1 MSLVLVIVAL
11 VSALVAMQMA
21 VHGREV
27 RVPDLRG
34 KTRLEAHRIAE
45 DNGLAAEVEREYYSA
60 TVPEGKVL
68 SQTPP
73 AGTVVRRGWQVR
85 VALSLGRQRVAIPNI
100 EGLSDRAAAINVTE
114 RGLSLGATASLQSTD
129 KTAGQVIAQDP
140 APNTT
145 GASAPK
151 VSLLVAQE
159 PAPAAFVMPSF
170 LGQSLGAVEITLK
183 KAGFSIGRVS
193 VAQSATGTEVPAG
206 NSGVNSPA
214 STMPASTGGAPVAPS
229 AASIVIG
236 QDPPAGARV
245 VEGSAINF
253 VVR

>member
-11 VSALVAMQMA
+11 VSALVAMQLA

-34 KTRLEAHRIAE
+34 KTRAEAQRIAD

-60 TVPEGKVL
+60 TVPEGEVL

-85 VALSLGRQRVAIPNI
+85 VALSLGRQRVAIPNV
-100 EGLSDRAAAINVTE
+100 EGVSERAAAINITD
-114 RGLSLGATASLQSTD
+114 RGLSLGATATVQTAE
-129 KTAGQVIAQDP
+129 KPAGQVVAQDP
-140 APNTT
+140 PPNTT
-145 GASAPK
+145 DASAPK

-159 PAPAAFVMPSF
+159 PAPQAFVMPIF
-170 LGQSLGAVEITLK
+170 VGKPLGTVEISVK
-183 KAGFSIGRVS
+183 NAGFAIGKVTL
-193 VAQSATGTEVPAG
+193 AQSTTAAEVPTG
-206 NSGVNSPA
+206 NSGVNPA
-214 STMPASTGGAPVAPS
+214 ASSMPVPNAAATATPS
-229 AASIVIG
+229 AASIVIA
-236 QDPPAGARV
+236 QDPAPGARV
-245 VEGSAINF
+245 VEGSALNF